1 MPFPPRS
8 LRFPL
13 SDFLCPIFVYSMAR
27 RLVSSLRLRLPVL
40 SVPVLVVPVLISP
53 VLLLPLFV
61 LTPVVAGEALPL
73 LQENPP
79 NPPAAQQA
87 APAQPSQ
94 NPPAQAQP
102 ASSTPATPAAEF
114 APVTEADLQRRL
126 VGKQLYLRGGWLG
139 DSLNFTEHGDPVG
152 HPAAGSFTLSAIQI
166 DKVHLTKHRVE
177 FEGSRYALHFLGAL
191 PYEDSASAVDRIR
204 ITPKKKTLKIT
215 IDREIVLKSK
225 KASKAEKAAEKAAR
239 QNSAAA
245 PAGQPTGQAAGQAVA
260 SSESDAPAAV
270 QSAVQPAAPAPG
282 AAPAQPAQTVAA
294 PAQAQPAQGESAADL
309 EPDKPGEA
317 AAADQASVTT
327 TVSPAH
333 AALILHQALDKIF
346 ATGLDEGMRARM
358 PEFWQLYYQA
368 QAAGVDYRPKDPGV
382 FRSNAVDQQAK
393 LLSFVSPL
401 SNDYAQ
407 ASAIAGPALYRV
419 VVGPDGVPQ
428 QIAVERPIGFGLD
441 ENAVTALRK
450 ATFQPAVKGGQPVS
464 EALDLTVV
472 FRIYSQRTSQSSSD
486 AAAQNSSGTA
496 TPVAVPTVKPALP
509 GPYSARPAP
518 AQPAPDQPQPDSSQP
533 AQPQPEPAKP
543 DPAKPNQPQ

>member
-8 LRFPL
+8 LRL
-13 SDFLCPIFVYSMAR
+13 SDFLCSFGR
-27 RLVSSLRLRLPVL
+27 RLVSSLRLPL
-40 SVPVLVVPVLISP
+40 P

-61 LTPVVAGEALPL
+61 LAPVVSGDALPL
-73 LQENPP
+73 LQENSP
-79 NPPAAQQA
+79 NPPAAQPA
-87 APAQPSQ
+87 ATIQPAQAQPSQ
-94 NPPAQAQP
+94 IPPAQAQP
-102 ASSTPATPAAEF
+102 AAPTPAGPAAPAAPAAEF

-152 HPAAGSFTLSAIQI
+152 HPAVGSFTLSAIQI

-191 PYEDSASAVDRIR
+191 PYEDSANAVDRIR

-215 IDREIVLKSK
+215 IDREIILKSK
-225 KASKAEKAAEKAAR
+225 KASKAEKAAEKASK

-245 PAGQPTGQAAGQAVA
+245 PAGQSAGQAAGQPTGQPVA
-260 SSESDAPAAV
+260 SSESDAPGA
-270 QSAVQPAAPAPG
+270 QPAAPAPG
-282 AAPAQPAQTVAA
+282 AAPAANVTA
-294 PAQAQPAQGESAADL
+294 PAQPAQGESAADL

-327 TVSPAH
+327 TISPAH

-382 FRSNAVDQQAK
+382 LRSSAVDQQAK
-393 LLSFVSPL
+393 LLAFVAPA

-407 ASAIAGPALYRV
+407 ANAIAGPALYRV
-419 VVGPDGVPQ
+419 VVGSDGVPQ

-441 ENAVTALRK
+441 ENAVAALRK

-486 AAAQNSSGTA
+486 AASQTSSGA
-496 TPVAVPTVKPALP
+496 TTPAAAPTVKPALP
-509 GPYSARPAP
+509 GPYSAKPAP
-518 AQPAPDQPQPDSSQP
+518 AQPAPDQPQPDQ
-533 AQPQPEPAKP
+533 AQPNQTQPDQAQPSQTQP
-543 DPAKPNQPQ
+543 DPAKPSPAKPN

>member
-8 LRFPL
+8 PRFPL
-13 SDFLCPIFVYSMAR
+13 SDFLGSIFLNSMAR
-27 RLVSSLRLRLPVL
+27 RLVSSLRLSLPVL
-40 SVPVLVVPVLISP
+40 GVPVWSMRVLLAP

-61 LTPVVAGEALPL
+61 LAPVVSGDALPL
-73 LQENPP
+73 LQENPA
-79 NPPAAQQA
+79 NPPVAQQA
-87 APAQPSQ
+87 APIQ
-94 NPPAQAQP
+94 PAQAQP
-102 ASSTPATPAAEF
+102 SQTPPAPAQPASSAPAAEF

-126 VGKQLYLRGGWLG
+126 VGKQLFLRGGWLG
-139 DSLNFTEHGDPVG
+139 DSLSFTEHGDPVG
-152 HPAAGSFTLSAIQI
+152 HPAVGSFTLSAIQI

-191 PYEDSASAVDRIR
+191 PYEDSANAVDRIR

-215 IDREIVLKSK
+215 IDREIVLKSRK
-225 KASKAEKAAEKAAR
+225 VSKAEKAAEKASK

-245 PAGQPTGQAAGQAVA
+245 SAGQPAGKPVT
-260 SSESDAPAAV
+260 SSESDAPAAA
-270 QSAVQPAAPAPG
+270 QAQAAN
-282 AAPAQPAQTVAA
+282 A
-294 PAQAQPAQGESAADL
+294 PAQAQPTQGESAADL

-368 QAAGVDYRPKDPGV
+368 QAAGADYRPKDPGV
-382 FRSNAVDQQAK
+382 LRASAVDQQAK
-393 LLSFVSPL
+393 LLAFVAPA

-407 ASAIAGPALYRV
+407 SNAIAGPALYRV
-419 VVGPDGVPQ
+419 VVGSDGVPQ

-441 ENAVTALRK
+441 ENAVAALRK
-450 ATFQPAVKGGQPVS
+450 ASFQPAIKGGQPVS

-472 FRIYSQRTSQSSSD
+472 FHIYSQRTSQSSRD
-486 AAAQNSSGTA
+486 AGSQASSGAGTLI
-496 TPVAVPTVKPALP
+496 VVPTVKPALP

-518 AQPAPDQPQPDSSQP
+518 AQPAADQPQPDQPQPDQ
-533 AQPQPEPAKP
+533 AQPNQTQPDQAQPDQAQP
-543 DPAKPNQPQ
+543 DPAKPNPAKPN

>member
-8 LRFPL
+8 LRL
-13 SDFLCPIFVYSMAR
+13 SDFLCSFGR
-27 RLVSSLRLRLPVL
+27 RLVSSLRLPL
-40 SVPVLVVPVLISP
+40 P

-61 LTPVVAGEALPL
+61 LAPVVSGDALPL
-73 LQENPP
+73 LQENSP

-87 APAQPSQ
+87 APIQPAQAQPSQ
-94 NPPAQAQP
+94 TPAAQAQP
-102 ASSTPATPAAEF
+102 ASSAPAAPAAEF

-152 HPAAGSFTLSAIQI
+152 HPAVGSFTLSAIQI

-191 PYEDSASAVDRIR
+191 PYEDSANAVDRIR

-215 IDREIVLKSK
+215 IDREIILKSK
-225 KASKAEKAAEKAAR
+225 KASKAEKAAEKASK

-245 PAGQPTGQAAGQAVA
+245 PAGQSAGQAAGQPTGQPVA
-260 SSESDAPAAV
+260 SSESDAPGA
-270 QSAVQPAAPAPG
+270 QPAAPAPG
-282 AAPAQPAQTVAA
+282 AAPAANVTA
-294 PAQAQPAQGESAADL
+294 PAQPAQGESAADL

-327 TVSPAH
+327 TISPAH

-382 FRSNAVDQQAK
+382 LRSSAVDQQAK
-393 LLSFVSPL
+393 LLAFVAPA

-407 ASAIAGPALYRV
+407 ANAIAGPALYRV
-419 VVGPDGVPQ
+419 VVGSDGVPQ

-441 ENAVTALRK
+441 ENAVAALRK

-486 AAAQNSSGTA
+486 AASQTSSGA
-496 TPVAVPTVKPALP
+496 TTPAAAPTVKPALP
-509 GPYSARPAP
+509 GPYSAKPAS
-518 AQPAPDQPQPDSSQP
+518 AQPAPDQPQPDQ
-533 AQPQPEPAKP
+533 AQPNQAQPNQTQPDQAQPSQTQP
-543 DPAKPNQPQ
+543 DPAKPNPTKPN